1 MKTMRPALSITILLL
16 LCAFTAPTLAQTADL
31 SGTWLLKD
39 KDTSH
44 KITLQSKGNGWTTKS
59 GSKAEL
65 ILNPAG
71 LRNQWVGNL
80 KLPENHDVKAS
91 LKGGESLE
99 VTDLKSRQTWTL
111 TRSK

>member
-1 MKTMRPALSITILLL
+1 MKVKNSLPIIKLFLLIFVL
-16 LCAFTAPTLAQTADL
+16 AIPTLAQSADL

-80 KLPENHDVKAS
+80 KLAENHDVKAS
-91 LKGGESLE
+91 LKGGASLE
-99 VTDLKSRQTWTL
+99 VTDLKSQQSWTL